1 MKTSQKIARTAIL
14 FALAMALSWLE
25 SLLPSF
31 IPVPGI
37 KLGLSNIVTMY
48 SLFFSGAPAAFAVA
62 ILKSLFVM
70 LTRGFSGGLLSL
82 CGGLVSV
89 GIMLVF
95 LKAGSSKGFVSVTG
109 AVFHNLGQLAGAML
123 FLQTPVIWMY
133 IPVLIISG
141 IIMGIV
147 TGALLTLTLPAV
159 RRVDPQDDSTENT
172 NNSTEDDI

>member
-1 MKTSQKIARTAIL
+1 MKISQKIARTAIL

-25 SLLPSF
+25 GLLPSF

-48 SLFFSGAPAAFAVA
+48 ALFFSGAPAAFTVA
-62 ILKSLFVM
+62 LLKSLFVM

-89 GIMLVF
+89 GIMLIF
-95 LKAGSSKGFVSVTG
+95 RHMNSGYGFVSVMG
-109 AVFHNLGQLAGAML
+109 AVFHNLGQFAGSML
-123 FLQTPVIWMY
+123 FLKTPMIWMY

-141 IIMGIV
+141 IIMGIL
-147 TGALLTLTLPAV
+147 TGTVLTLVLPAV
-159 RRVDPQDDSTENT
+159 RKIDPAKDRETEIT
-172 NNSTEDDI
+172 DPEG